1 MFKTNL
7 ITLTAIAAFSL
18 NTAAVAGADCPEAP
32 KSEWLSE
39 LDMQKKIINNYG
51 FTIHKF
57 KVDDNCYEIYG
68 MAPESDAE
76 DAKSVKAE
84 IYFNPVNGEIVKK
97 KLKD

>member
-1 MFKTNL
+1 MFKTSF

-18 NTAAVAGADCPEAP
+18 NTAAFAVECSTAP

-39 LDMQKKIINNYG
+39 LDMQKKIVNDYG
-51 FTIHKF
+51 FVIQKF
-57 KVDDNCYEIYG
+57 KVDGNCYEIYG

-76 DAKSVKAE
+76 DAKTVKAE
-84 IYFNPVNGEIVKK
+84 IYFNPVNGDIVKK